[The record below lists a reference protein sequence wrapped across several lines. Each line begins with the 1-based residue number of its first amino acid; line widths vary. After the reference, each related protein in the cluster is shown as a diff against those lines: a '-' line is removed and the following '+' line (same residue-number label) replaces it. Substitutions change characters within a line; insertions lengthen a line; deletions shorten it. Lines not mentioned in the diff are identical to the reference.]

1 MYLQAEFAVL
11 SSSLNPCD
19 STDILPEAETN
30 IMGGLTFTLQ
40 LYRGVKK
47 KATFHVEFET
57 LMPHVQRT

>member
-47 KATFHVEFET
+47 KAT
-57 LMPHVQRT
+57 